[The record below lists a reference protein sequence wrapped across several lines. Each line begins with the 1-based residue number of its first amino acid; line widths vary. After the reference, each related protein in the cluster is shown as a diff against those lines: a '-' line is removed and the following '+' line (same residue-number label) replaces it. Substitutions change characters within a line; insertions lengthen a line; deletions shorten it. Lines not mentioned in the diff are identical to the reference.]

1 MQYCLRHWM
10 SDDWKPGSAEQRIKR
25 FLDGCAYLLLRDGPG
40 DTLTEHEEMKHRG
53 REISVSSCPAWVG
66 GLLDA
71 GSYSLENAVEE
82 KARFQCLLD
91 RLDAHVPRRSERKKQ
106 KKRGSATRFQRL
118 QSIRERHPGCIIHI
132 VSVDTD
138 NCFVFG
144 GRRFCISEQAVQYAP
159 RQTREGELYDMDR
172 VLIVESGGKPVM
184 FLDQS
189 ACLLDTEYVQL
200 CEKK

>member
-1 MQYCLRHWM
+1 M
-10 SDDWKPGSAEQRIKR
+10 
-25 FLDGCAYLLLRDGPG
+25 
-40 DTLTEHEEMKHRG
+40 
-53 REISVSSCPAWVG
+53 
-66 GLLDA
+66 
-71 GSYSLENAVEE
+71 
-82 KARFQCLLD
+82 
-91 RLDAHVPRRSERKKQ
+91 
-106 KKRGSATRFQRL
+106 
-118 QSIRERHPGCIIHI
+118 
-132 VSVDTD
+132 DTD